1 VQTMEATANE
11 PEENYVSNSEAPR
24 IVH

>member
-11 PEENYVSNSEAPR
+11 PEESYISKSEAPR